1 MPTPD
6 EVESAARAIDAL
18 LRGAMNG
25 TIKKKEVT
33 HLGPKVV
40 EGIRMLEDG
49 ARKMRERGRAAE

>member
-25 TIKKKEVT
+25 TLKKKEVT

-49 ARKMRERGRAAE
+49 ARKMRERGRASQ

>member
-1 MPTPD
+1 MPTPE

-25 TIKKKEVT
+25 TLKKKEVT

-49 ARKMRERGRAAE
+49 ARKMRERGRAGE

>member
-18 LRGAMNG
+18 LRGAING
-25 TIKKKEVT
+25 TLKKKEVT

-49 ARKMRERGRAAE
+49 ARKMRERGRSAE

>member
-25 TIKKKEVT
+25 TLKKKEVT

-49 ARKMRERGRAAE
+49 ARKMRERGRAGE